1 MDFDDF
7 NTPVTLFGWLCN
19 DLKISGCR
27 IPRLSALLPSDL
39 KVPMSDNKKHDYH
52 AHKVAVAKDCVLN
65 EENSA
70 HLTDQTPK
78 SGDASITC
86 T

>member
-27 IPRLSALLPSDL
+27 IPRLSALFPSDL
-39 KVPMSDNKKHDYH
+39 KVPMSDNK
-52 AHKVAVAKDCVLN
+52 
-65 EENSA
+65 SM
-70 HLTDQTPK
+70 
-78 SGDASITC
+78 ITMHIRLLWLKIAYLMRRIVHI
-86 T
+86 